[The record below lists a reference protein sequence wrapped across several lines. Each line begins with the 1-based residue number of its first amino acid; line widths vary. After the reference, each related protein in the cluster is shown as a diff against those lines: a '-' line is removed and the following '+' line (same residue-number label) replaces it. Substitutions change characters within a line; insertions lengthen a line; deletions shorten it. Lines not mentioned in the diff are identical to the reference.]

1 MKQSLVSIVLP
12 IYGVEKYLDRCMN
25 SVVNQTY
32 RNLEI
37 IMVDDGSRDN
47 CPAMCEQWAA
57 KDSRIKVIH
66 KENAGLGMARNTG
79 IENATGEYICFFD
92 SDDYVALDT
101 IEKAVALVET
111 EGSDIVLFGLANVD
125 INGQVV
131 DCIIPRT
138 QQVTCCGESVQEEFL
153 PDLIATVSGSSRQ
166 NLYMSAC
173 LCLYSVNMIHESGWR
188 FASEREIISED
199 VYSLLCLYRH
209 VNRVSVLPEALY
221 FYCENAS
228 SLSRSYRKDRFDR
241 ICHFHSSII
250 RKANELGYCQE
261 VSRRFQCLFVAF
273 VTAAMKAIMTAD
285 CSEAEKRLEL
295 RKIVKSDYI
304 RDFSWDAEMRTGTG
318 KRKLFELCLRKQWYW
333 ACYAMLKAVCR

>member
-12 IYGVEKYLDRCMN
+12 IYGVEKYLDRCVN

-47 CPAMCEQWAA
+47 CPAICERWAA

-79 IENATGEYICFFD
+79 IENATGDYICFFD
-92 SDDYVALDT
+92 SDDYVAPNT
-101 IEKAVALVET
+101 IEMTLTLAQREQ
-111 EGSDIVLFGLANVD
+111 SDIVIFGLANVD
-125 INGQVV
+125 ATGHVV
-131 DCIIPRT
+131 NQIIPQT
-138 QQVTCCGESVQEEFL
+138 DQVTCCGAAVQTEFL
-153 PDLIATVSGSSRQ
+153 PDLIATVPGGRRK

-173 LCLYSVNMIHESGWR
+173 VCLYSMDMIRRSGWR

-199 VYSLLCLYRH
+199 VYSLLCLYKH

-221 FYCENAS
+221 FYCENGA

-241 ICHFHSSII
+241 ICHFHHRSVS
-250 RKANELGYCQE
+250 KARELGYNE
-261 VSRRFQCLFVAF
+261 VVVGRFQGVFVSF
-273 VTAAMKAIMTAD
+273 VTAAMKAIMKAD
-285 CSEAEKRLEL
+285 CSEAEKITEL
-295 RKIVKSDYI
+295 KKIVKSEYI
-304 RDFSWDAEMRTGTG
+304 RSFHWDLRMSTGTK
-318 KRKLFELCLRKQWYW
+318 KRKIFELCLRKQWFW
-333 ACYAMLKAVCR
+333 LCFAFLKAICR